1 MEIIIKMALFAVVGI
16 LFAVQFRSKTPEYA
30 VYIGVALG
38 VLFFAFSMEQVKTM
52 IDQVSVLRSYLGSGQ
67 GFVGVLMKVTGITYL
82 CEFCAGICKDA
93 GYGAVA
99 DQIEILGKLS
109 VIFAGFPILISLIE
123 LLESFI

>member
-1 MEIIIKMALFAVVGI
+1 MALFAVVGI